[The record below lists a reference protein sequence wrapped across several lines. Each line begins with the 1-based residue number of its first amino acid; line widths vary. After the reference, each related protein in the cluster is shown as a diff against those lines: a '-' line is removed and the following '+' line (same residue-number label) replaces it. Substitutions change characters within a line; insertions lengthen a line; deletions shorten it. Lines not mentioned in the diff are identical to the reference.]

1 MEKFWTDILAFFTT
15 ASADLALK
23 LVSAAIMLFV
33 GLKLIKLVMGLLSRA
48 LAKSKLDQGLQGF
61 LDSAAS
67 ISLRTLLV
75 ISLMMYLGV
84 PAASFIAILTSLG
97 LAIGLALQGSLSN
110 FAGGL
115 MILFFRPFRMGDFIK
130 TGSAEGTVQN
140 ISIMYTTLKTL
151 DGKKVVIPNAMLSNG
166 VITDFSWYETRRIDV
181 SVTLGFSHPVEE
193 VIALME
199 GAARAE
205 SRVLADPPPAA
216 SLDRIE
222 DGAQVFTLR
231 CWVKTGEWWAT
242 NLAVTRAVKEG
253 LFSGGIRAAAPLR
266 EVRQQ
271 NF

>member
-1 MEKFWTDILAFFTT
+1 MEKFWADILAFFTN

-23 LVSAAIMLFV
+23 LVSSAIMLFV

-115 MILFFRPFRMGDFIK
+115 MILAFRHFKAGDYIK
-130 TGSAEGTVQN
+130 TDAADGVVQN

-151 DGKKVVIPNAMLSNG
+151 DGKKVVIPNSLLSNG
-166 VITDFSWYETRRIDV
+166 VVTDFTWYDARRIDV
-181 SVTLGFSHPVEE
+181 SVNTDFNQDIESLTGMLES
-193 VIALME
+193 
-199 GAARAE
+199 AARSCAL
-205 SRVLADPPPAA
+205 VLDEPAPTA
-216 SLDRIE
+216 FLERMQ
-222 DGAQVFTLR
+222 DGALVFSLR
-231 CWVKTGEWWAT
+231 CWARTPDWWTA
-242 NLAVTRAVKEG
+242 NLAVTAAVKQALDER
-253 LFSGGIRAAAPLR
+253 GITPRGPVR
-266 EVRQQ
+266 EVRQI
-271 NF
+271 